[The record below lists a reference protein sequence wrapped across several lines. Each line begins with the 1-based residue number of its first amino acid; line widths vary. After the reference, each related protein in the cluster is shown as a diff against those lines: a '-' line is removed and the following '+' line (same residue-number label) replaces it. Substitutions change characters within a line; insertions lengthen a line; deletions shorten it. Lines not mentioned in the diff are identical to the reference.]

1 MSDSL
6 LHQMVA
12 SKMAPPPAPPAEPS
26 AESAKRTSVMGG
38 RFARW
43 HTDIEVPQEEE
54 GWFITYLDV
63 MTLLLVMMVVM
74 LAFAGPNKQKL
85 RGDQEPHT
93 TQAQVAQGSAPQTE
107 PNIVPPLPLPVN
119 EQGKDRDKG
128 GTPDQVQKG
137 ADQAGNIGTG
147 KQTNPLSALPLDDL
161 GNSIEVQVHQRAISF
176 RISSELLFSSGE
188 ALLTPEGQKV
198 MDQLLPVLNRV
209 PDYTIIVEGHTD
221 NMPIQTSRFPSNWEL
236 AAGRAAS
243 VVRHLQG
250 RGLNP
255 TRLRASGYADTHPLA
270 SNATAEG
277 RAANRRVEITL
288 EAPATAP

>member
-6 LHQMVA
+6 LQQMVA
-12 SKMAPPPAPPAEPS
+12 SKMAPPPTPPAEAP
-26 AESAKRTSVMGG
+26 ADPHRRASVQGG

-85 RGDQEPHT
+85 RGDQDPHA
-93 TQAQVAQGSAPQTE
+93 TQSQVAQGSAPQTE

-119 EQGKDRDKG
+119 EQGKDRDLG
-128 GTPDQVQKG
+128 GAPERAPSQQGQTGGGG
-137 ADQAGNIGTG
+137 ATAKN
-147 KQTNPLSALPLDDL
+147 NPLSALPLDDL
-161 GNSIEVQVHQRAISF
+161 GNSIEVQVNQRSVSF

-188 ALLTPEGQKV
+188 AMLTAEGQKV

-221 NMPIQTSRFPSNWEL
+221 NVPIQTARFPSNWEL

-243 VVRHLQG
+243 VVRHLQN
-250 RGLNP
+250 RGMNP

-270 SNATAEG
+270 SNASPEG

-288 EAPATAP
+288 EAPASAP

>member
-6 LHQMVA
+6 LQKMVA
-12 SKMAPPPAPPAEPS
+12 SKMAPPPTPPAEAP
-26 AESAKRTSVMGG
+26 ADPRRRASVQGG

-85 RGDQEPHT
+85 RGDQDPHA
-93 TQAQVAQGSAPQTE
+93 TQSQVAQGSAPQTE

-119 EQGKDRDKG
+119 EQGKDRYLG
-128 GTPDQVQKG
+128 GAPERAPSQQG
-137 ADQAGNIGTG
+137 QTG
-147 KQTNPLSALPLDDL
+147 GGDAAAKSNPLSALPLDDL
-161 GNSIEVQVHQRAISF
+161 GNSIEVQVNQRSVSF

-188 ALLTPEGQKV
+188 AMLTSEGQKV
-198 MDQLLPVLNRV
+198 MDRLLPVLNRV

-221 NMPIQTSRFPSNWEL
+221 NVPIQTARFPSNWEL

-243 VVRHLQG
+243 VVRHLQN
-250 RGLNP
+250 RGMNP
-255 TRLRASGYADTHPLA
+255 TRLRASGYADTHPLV
-270 SNATAEG
+270 SNASPEG

-288 EAPATAP
+288 EAPASAP